1 MRPRSPCG
9 VSALFA
15 AFILLP
21 AAAATQVNPFREGPG
36 LLPQDNQ
43 LAFESPA
50 RLNSAEP
57 ASPVPAAQPAPAP
70 VIEFA
75 DGTWTVQG
83 TRIPG
88 SRRCGEWLVR
98 LTNAGGQLS
107 GVVSQARSTVP
118 IQNLVLMPD
127 GSFSGTTPERLV
139 GRNRAPASKVIGRF
153 SGDMVSLTFE
163 SERCPASQG
172 TATRTR
178 RASEAAA
185 SVAARPGPKPGG

>member
-9 VSALFA
+9 VSVSLA

-21 AAAATQVNPFREGPG
+21 VAAETQVNAFREGLG
-36 LLPQDNQ
+36 HLPQDNQ
-43 LAFESPA
+43 PA
-50 RLNSAEP
+50 QA
-57 ASPVPAAQPAPAP
+57 
-70 VIEFA
+70 IELA

-98 LTNAGGQLS
+98 LTNEGGQLS

-127 GSFSGTTPERLV
+127 GSFSGATPERLV
-139 GRNRAPASKVIGRF
+139 GRNRAPASKVVGQF
-153 SGDMVSLTFE
+153 SEDAVSLIFE

-172 TATRTR
+172 TATRHP
-178 RASEAAA
+178 AS
-185 SVAARPGPKPGG
+185 G

>member
-1 MRPRSPCG
+1 MRPRSPRSL
-9 VSALFA
+9 SAVLA
-15 AFILLP
+15 ASILLP
-21 AAAATQVNPFREGPG
+21 AAAQAQVNPFRGGQG
-36 LLPQDNQ
+36 LSPEHNQ
-43 LAFESPA
+43 LLFESVA
-50 RLNSAEP
+50 RLNAANR
-57 ASPVPAAQPAPAP
+57 ASPIAAAQSVPAKAIQL
-70 VIEFA
+70 A

-118 IQNLVLMPD
+118 IRNLVLMPD

-139 GRNRAPASKVIGRF
+139 GRSRAPASKVIGQF
-153 SGDMVSLTFE
+153 SEETVSLIFE

-172 TATRTR
+172 TA
-178 RASEAAA
+178 
-185 SVAARPGPKPGG
+185 ARHPSSG